1 MGRSV
6 HSKPYKALLALLIAA
21 RDDLEMSQAELGARI
36 GRTQSFVSK
45 CERGERRLDF
55 IEVVEFLRAMEIDPS
70 AFVARFVE
78 QAFER
83 PQKKRSVK
91 G

>member
-83 PQKKRSVK
+83 PQKKRSAK